1 MERGANRYPRQAKW
15 RLLQNW
21 PRHRPRLTRPK
32 PSRLKDENEQRAADA
47 ERRDISRTP
56 SQQLSEASQVT
67 ALTESAEQPTAPD
80 PTEAIQIKDEN
91 EQHAAEGSRDIS
103 GTPSQP
109 LSEARQVA
117 APAELAEA
125 PTTPDPTEA
134 IQAKD
139 ENEQRAADAERRD
152 ISGTP
157 SQPLS
162 EARQVTALTESAE
175 QPTAHDPTEAIQ
187 IKDENEQ
194 HAAEGRDS
202 SGTRSQPLSEASQV
216 AAPAELAEAPT
227 TPDPTE
233 AIQAKDE
240 NEQRAADAERRDIS
254 RTPSQQLSEARQ
266 VTALIESAEQ
276 PTAHDPTE
284 AIQIKDENEQHAAER
299 NAATAVERRANR
311 YPRQAE
317 SRLLQNWPRRRPRL
331 VRARPSMFKTKMGTV
346 PPMPKAAAS
355 VERRARRYPSQAKRR
370 RL

>member
-1 MERGANRYPRQAKW
+1 MQPMRNAAASVERRANRYPKQGKW
-15 RLLQNW
+15 RRPQNW

-56 SQQLSEASQVT
+56 SQQLSEA
-67 ALTESAEQPTAPD
+67 
-80 PTEAIQIKDEN
+80 
-91 EQHAAEGSRDIS
+91 
-103 GTPSQP
+103 
-109 LSEARQVA
+109 
-117 APAELAEA
+117 
-125 PTTPDPTEA
+125 
-134 IQAKD
+134 
-139 ENEQRAADAERRD
+139 
-152 ISGTP
+152 
-157 SQPLS
+157 
-162 EARQVTALTESAE
+162 RQVTALIESAE

-194 HAAEGRDS
+194 HAADRDS
-202 SGTRSQPLSEASQV
+202 SGTRSQPLSEASQA

-276 PTAHDPTE
+276 LTAHDPTE
-284 AIQIKDENEQHAAER
+284 AIQIKDENEQRAADAER
-299 NAATAVERRANR
+299 RDSSGTPSQPLSEASQVAA
-311 YPRQAE
+311 PAE
-317 SRLLQNWPRRRPRL
+317 LAEAPTTPSQG
-331 VRARPSMFKTKMGTV
+331 ASMFKTKMGTV
-346 PPMPKAAAS
+346 PSKPKAAAS